1 MEHEERVVFRFL
13 KRFIKFVAMNVTW
26 GKEFLQLRNVEETNG
41 MLIKVLFNFGR
52 GSSDE
57 DVAGGFIKKVHLAF

>member
-41 MLIKVLFNFGR
+41 MLIKVLFNFG
-52 GSSDE
+52 
-57 DVAGGFIKKVHLAF
+57 